1 MRTAAG
7 KRETETGKRNTPP
20 RFTRHHAP
28 MPRPCPFSVSRLP
41 ALLLLIGCV
50 ALEQA
55 ARAQEAVSPLPPPV
69 TRGLY
74 RSRWFEFLNAH
85 LEDDA
90 RTAAVALAELKKAA
104 QTVGVRSLSD
114 FARTAA
120 YEGRHAEA
128 QGRFDRAARAYD
140 AALVLDD
147 GNCDAQFSRVGFLV
161 RRRSFTQAAAALP
174 GAVSSLLATHESR
187 LSALSILLLW
197 TAAGLAAAAL
207 GSIFILVA
215 RHGRLWVHDLREIS
229 GRFFGRKAALPLGLV
244 LVTLPLALGLGPIWL
259 VLYWGALVYPSCH
272 RRERGI
278 LAAALVAFG
287 LIPVMTAAISRENI
301 LERSP
306 LYVAAVDLEEKR
318 EDASAEDGLRQASTV
333 FGEDPDVWLLLGIYA
348 ERAADPERALAA
360 YDRAVQAA
368 PDDYRALLN
377 RGNVHFQEGNFA
389 QAIRDYEAAAG
400 KAAGKAPGAAEVFYN
415 LALAR
420 AEADD
425 FDGQAAALERARRIS
440 ARNVAYWSDHPTL
453 ARVVSSSYPL
463 SRARRKIEEW
473 NRQPGGRRLPGYA
486 PSSGVAEAFLSPFAA
501 GPWAALLLALALTL
515 LRNWRGMAKE
525 CVQCAQPT
533 CKYCRRYGDPL
544 GLCGACARQRKES
557 RGIDIQVKRA
567 EQARRL
573 AQGQERLC
581 RLLSVFFPGAH
592 RFFSKRPVSGFL
604 TLLVFFFLLASA
616 VINNRLFTPR
626 QPAPASAWTGLALS
640 ALAAAAFVW
649 ALSFWSS
656 WRRPHGA

>member
-1 MRTAAG
+1 
-7 KRETETGKRNTPP
+7 
-20 RFTRHHAP
+20 
-28 MPRPCPFSVSRLP
+28 MPRRCPSSVSRFP

-50 ALEQA
+50 ALEPA

-120 YEGRHAEA
+120 YEGRLAEA
-128 QGRFDRAARAYD
+128 QGRLDRAARAYD

-161 RRRSFTQAAAALP
+161 RRRSFPQAAAALP
-174 GAVSSLLATHESR
+174 GAVNSLLATQESR
-187 LSALSILLLW
+187 LSVFSILLFW
-197 TAAGLAAAAL
+197 AAAGLAAAAL
-207 GSIFILVA
+207 GSIVILVV
-215 RHGRLWVHDLREIS
+215 RHGRLWLHDLREIS
-229 GRFFGRKAALPLGLV
+229 GRFLGPKAALPLGLV
-244 LVTLPLALGLGPIWL
+244 LVTLPLAFGLGPIWL

-272 RRERGI
+272 RRERGV

-287 LIPVMTAAISRENI
+287 LIPVMTAVISRENI

-360 YDRAVQAA
+360 YDRAVRAA
-368 PDDYRALLN
+368 PDDYRGLLN
-377 RGNVHFQEGNFA
+377 RGNVHFQEGNFT
-389 QAIRDYEAAAG
+389 QAIRDYEAAA
-400 KAAGKAPGAAEVFYN
+400 AKAPGAAEVFYN

-420 AEADD
+420 AETDD
-425 FDGQAAALERARRIS
+425 FDGQAAALQRARRIS

-453 ARVVSSSYPL
+453 ARVVSSPYPL

-473 NRQPGGRRLPGYA
+473 NKQPGGRRLPGFA
-486 PSSGVAEAFLSPFAA
+486 PPLGVADAFLSPFAA
-501 GPWAALLLALALTL
+501 GPWAVLLLALALKL

-525 CVQCAQPT
+525 CVQCGQPT

-544 GLCGACARQRKES
+544 GLCGACARRRKQS

-573 AQGQERLC
+573 ALGQERLC

-592 RFFSKRPVSGFL
+592 RFFSKRPISGFL
-604 TLLVFFFLLASA
+604 TLLVFFFFLASA
-616 VINNRLFTPR
+616 VINSRLFGPW
-626 QPAPASAWTGLALS
+626 QLAPVSAWTSLALS